1 MKIKPWIALPI
12 AGFAATVIGIA
23 AVEAAP
29 SASATGATNYAQVF
43 VDKLAGI
50 LHLTRSQAQ
59 DALKQ
64 AQLQTVDQML
74 KDGRITQVQADTMKA
89 RINSGNGL
97 DALTHMGHG
106 PRPLG
111 ADRALLREI
120 RTAELN
126 AAAGV
131 LHTTADDLKA
141 QLESGKTLADVERA
155 NNVTDAAVRASM
167 KAAAKAV
174 LDKAVKAG
182 TITQDQENSIL
193 SRAGRGFGH
202 HPGHHPGLPRP
213 AQTPAAYFPS
223 A

>member
-1 MKIKPWIALPI
+1 MKIKPWVALAI
-12 AGFAATVIGIA
+12 AGFAATVIGVG
-23 AVEAAP
+23 AVAAAP
-29 SASATGATNYAQVF
+29 SPSPAGATNYAQVF
-43 VDKLAGI
+43 ADKLAGI
-50 LHLTRSQAQ
+50 LHLTRAQTQ

-74 KDGRITQVQADTMKA
+74 KDGRITQVQAEAIKA
-89 RINSGNGL
+89 SINSGHGL
-97 DALTHMGHG
+97 DALTHPGHG
-106 PRPLG
+106 SAALG
-111 ADRALLREI
+111 ADRALLREV

-141 QLESGKTLADVERA
+141 QLKSGKTLTDLERA
-155 NNVTDAAVRASM
+155 KNVTDAVVRASM
-167 KAAAKAV
+167 KAARKAV
-174 LDKAVKAG
+174 LDRAVKAG
-182 TITQDQENSIL
+182 TITQEQENSIL

-202 HPGHHPGLPRP
+202 HPALPRP